1 MAIAAYALAPQEQIC
16 YLANLPLIVQ
26 LEGVERNPTFKK
38 CKNLP
43 VKSNDMQKVKPYF
56 LRNVTGYSENKEKRK
71 MKMMFLES

>member
-1 MAIAAYALAPQEQIC
+1 MAIAAYALALQEQIC

-38 CKNLP
+38 CKSLP

-56 LRNVTGYSENKEKRK
+56 LRIMTGDSENKEKRK